1 MKFSSDIMRVGL
13 ISRLVRLPYFQFLFI
28 LPVTAAVVLAS
39 ISMIYG
45 VRHPGFNFGLVLT
58 WVVWWGLLI
67 GLFAVVGRGWCF
79 MCPFGAAVDWLQRLS
94 LWWKTKWG
102 LGFNFK
108 YPRRLQN
115 LWLAIGLFIG
125 FIFLDAGYGISN
137 NPALTAGLV
146 VVLIL
151 WAMWLGLLYERRT
164 FCRYQCPLT
173 VFIGMSSMF
182 APFEIRRKDA
192 EVCQQCQTKDCYRGN
207 EHFYGCPTLEFQ
219 GAGLDSNRDCILCT
233 ECIKACPKENI
244 TMRLRGWGHD
254 LWARKKG
261 RLDESVAAIVLAAI
275 VTMVSLVLVLF
286 LPSMYHLLHPILPAG
301 TPPND
306 WPRLVSIAV
315 IYLGG
320 IALTL
325 LLFYGFSYLSSL
337 FSGTKD
343 VKTRAIFTHFGYAVI
358 PLGVMKFLS
367 DILDHIFR
375 TWGAIVDV
383 TRALVRDFPLN
394 RLMLEGVTV
403 KQLMSA
409 EQTYL
414 LQIIMIGI
422 GFGLSLNVAFK
433 LAGRLFPERTTPFRV
448 FLPIG
453 AFIFVLTMAAVW
465 ALSAAL

>member
-1 MKFSSDIMRVGL
+1 MRFSSDLLRVGL
-13 ISRLVRLPYFQFLFI
+13 LRRLVKLHSLQFLFI

-164 FCRYQCPLT
+164 FCLYQCPLT

-192 EVCQQCQTKDCYRGN
+192 EVCRQCQTKDCFRGN
-207 EHFYGCPTLEFQ
+207 EHFYGCPTF
-219 GAGLDSNRDCILCT
+219 
-233 ECIKACPKENI
+233 
-244 TMRLRGWGHD
+244 
-254 LWARKKG
+254 
-261 RLDESVAAIVLAAI
+261 
-275 VTMVSLVLVLF
+275 
-286 LPSMYHLLHPILPAG
+286 
-301 TPPND
+301 
-306 WPRLVSIAV
+306 
-315 IYLGG
+315 
-320 IALTL
+320 
-325 LLFYGFSYLSSL
+325 
-337 FSGTKD
+337 
-343 VKTRAIFTHFGYAVI
+343 
-358 PLGVMKFLS
+358 
-367 DILDHIFR
+367 
-375 TWGAIVDV
+375 
-383 TRALVRDFPLN
+383 
-394 RLMLEGVTV
+394 
-403 KQLMSA
+403 
-409 EQTYL
+409 
-414 LQIIMIGI
+414 
-422 GFGLSLNVAFK
+422 
-433 LAGRLFPERTTPFRV
+433 
-448 FLPIG
+448 
-453 AFIFVLTMAAVW
+453 
-465 ALSAAL
+465 